1 MTSGEQW
8 APGPMEIV
16 DNQCNDSEKMPK
28 DDKGLG
34 VNYFLLEDVISPRNS
49 TLGYQDGQNDG

>member
-1 MTSGEQW
+1 
-8 APGPMEIV
+8 MEIV